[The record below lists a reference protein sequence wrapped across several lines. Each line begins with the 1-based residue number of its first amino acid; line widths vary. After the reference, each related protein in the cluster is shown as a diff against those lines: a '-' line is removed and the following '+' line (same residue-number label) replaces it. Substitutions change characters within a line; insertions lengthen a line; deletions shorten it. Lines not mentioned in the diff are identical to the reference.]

1 MQLVPCTPGFLTKNN
16 IKLPDFRTSRLL
28 DSKIL
33 CCNKKNIYFCQRHKT
48 FTLSLLMSAPNHE
61 ESIFSQLESFGH
73 KKVVFCSDPETGL
86 KAIIAIHDTTL
97 GPALGGTRMWAYKTE
112 ADALHDVLR
121 LSKSMTYKA
130 SIAGLNLGGG
140 KAVIIG
146 DSHKDKTE
154 ALLRKFGRFIKNLNG
169 EFITAEEVGTN
180 PRDMEYIRM
189 ETQYV
194 TGVPETIGGTGD
206 PSPITALGVFMGI
219 KACVKELYGNDSLT
233 GKSVIVQGIGHVG
246 ENLVKLLR
254 DENAK
259 VYASDINEER
269 VGQVAKKYGAEAISN
284 NTIFDID
291 ADIYAPCA
299 LGATINTQTINKL
312 KCSIIAGSANNQL
325 EDEHIHGQMLL
336 KKGVLFAPDYVI
348 NAGGIINCYSELMG
362 FSKKRTLQLT
372 ENIYEATRNVLK
384 LSKTESISTIDAA
397 NKIAEKRIAD
407 IKKVKSSY

>member
-1 MQLVPCTPGFLTKNN
+1 MPATK
-16 IKLPDFRTSRLL
+16 S
-28 DSKIL
+28 
-33 CCNKKNIYFCQRHKT
+33 
-48 FTLSLLMSAPNHE
+48 E
-61 ESIFSQLESFGH
+61 ESIFSQLEAFGH
-73 KKVVFCSDPETGL
+73 KKVVFCNDPETGL

-112 ADALHDVLR
+112 AEALSDVLR

-146 DSHKDKTE
+146 DSHRDKTE

-189 ETQYV
+189 ETQFV

-219 KACVKELYGNDSLT
+219 KACVKELYGNDNLT
-233 GKSVIVQGIGHVG
+233 GRSIIVQGIGQVG
-246 ENLVKLLR
+246 ESLVKLLR

-269 VGQVAKKYGAEAISN
+269 VGQVAKKYGAEAVSN

-291 ADIYAPCA
+291 ADIYSPCA
-299 LGATINTQTINKL
+299 LGATINTQTISKL

-325 EDEHIHGQMLL
+325 EDENIHGQMLL
-336 KKGVLFAPDYVI
+336 KKGILFAPDYVI

-384 LSKTESISTIDAA
+384 LSMAESISTIEAA

-407 IKKVKSSY
+407 IRKVKSSY